1 MQRVVGLA
9 VGCTLSFGT
18 EPLWLSPVAASEEDA
33 NRGVYLRLGVG
44 VQWPETE
51 RLRDQDCG
59 STQPPALFGC
69 GSGEDGES
77 LGAVG
82 TFRQSPTVDAAV
94 GYRWTPWLRTEA
106 LINWSPQLDWQGQAN
121 FLGAGSNQPV
131 SASGRSFA
139 GFAVVLLDA
148 PEVIGMRPYLGA
160 GVGAASTSVGDIT
173 FAFPAKGSSAK
184 TEIKGGS
191 SQSLATLLTA
201 GVAIPLSERIA
212 LDLAY
217 RWMDLGRLTTPNAIA
232 TITRPQRKTRI
243 AIGGTQMD
251 LKTQAVIGSLRFRF

>member
-1 MQRVVGLA
+1 MP
-9 VGCTLSFGT
+9 TT
-18 EPLWLSPVAASEEDA
+18 VAAAEEDA
-33 NRGVYLRLGVG
+33 DQGLYLRLGAG

-59 STQPPALFGC
+59 SKQPPALFGC
-69 GSGEDGES
+69 GSGDDGQP

-82 TFRQSPTVDAAV
+82 TFRQSPMVDAAV

-106 LINWSPQLDWQGQAN
+106 LVNWSPQLDWHGQAN

-131 SASGRSFA
+131 TASGRSLA
-139 GFAVVLLDA
+139 GFAVVLVDA
-148 PEVIGMRPYLGA
+148 PRVVGMRPYLGA

-173 FAFPAKGSSAK
+173 FGFPAKGPSAD
-184 TEIKGGS
+184 TVIKGGS

-201 GVAIPLSERIA
+201 GVAIPLSNRIE

-217 RWMDLGRLTTPNAIA
+217 RWMDLGQLTTPDAFA
-232 TITRPQRKTRI
+232 TITRPQRRTRL

>member
-1 MQRVVGLA
+1 MPRALRKAVVCALGFATAA
-9 VGCTLSFGT
+9 VMPTT
-18 EPLWLSPVAASEEDA
+18 VAAAEEDA
-33 NRGVYLRLGVG
+33 DQGLYLRLGAG

-59 STQPPALFGC
+59 SKQPPALFGC
-69 GSGEDGES
+69 GSGDDGQP

-82 TFRQSPTVDAAV
+82 TFRQSPMVDAAV

-106 LINWSPQLDWQGQAN
+106 LVNWSPQLDWHGQAN

-131 SASGRSFA
+131 TASGRGLA
-139 GFAVVLLDA
+139 GFAVVLVDA
-148 PEVIGMRPYLGA
+148 PMVVGMRPYLGA

-173 FAFPAKGSSAK
+173 FGFPAKGPSAE
-184 TEIKGGS
+184 TLIKGGS

-201 GVAIPLSERIA
+201 GVAIPLSDRIE

-217 RWMDLGRLTTPNAIA
+217 RWMDLGQLTTPDAIA
-232 TITRPQRKTRI
+232 TITRPQRRTRL